1 MIIRYNKYSIHSLRI
16 LIIIYI
22 FIVIEQLNVFA
33 PKEIKLDTQN
43 MQQQKMITKQKKMFL
58 YKSKFSYRT
67 QSNLWWKTVENN
79 KLKKKEKYKKR

>member
-22 FIVIEQLNVFA
+22 VVIIEQFNVFA
-33 PKEIKLDTQN
+33 PKEIKLDTQT
-43 MQQQKMITKQKKMFL
+43 MQQKKLKNDNTTKNGL

-67 QSNLWWKTVENN
+67 QSNLWWKIVENN
-79 KLKKKEKYKKR
+79 K

>member
-43 MQQQKMITKQKKMFL
+43 MQQQKMITKQKKCFYINQNFHIEL
-58 YKSKFSYRT
+58 NQIYGGKP
-67 QSNLWWKTVENN
+67 WKIIN
-79 KLKKKEKYKKR
+79 